1 MPGKIVQVLV
11 KPGDTV
17 KRGQPLAVLE
27 AMKMEHT
34 LFAPS
39 DAKVASVDVAPG
51 DQVTDGAT
59 VVRFEMEK
67 AARLS

>member
-17 KRGQPLAVLE
+17 KRGQALAVLE

-34 LFAPS
+34 LSAPA

-59 VVRFEMEK
+59 VVRFEIAK
-67 AARLS
+67 AA

>member
-11 KPGDTV
+11 KPGEMV

-34 LFAPS
+34 LSAPA
-39 DAKVASVDVAPG
+39 DAKVASVDVSPG
-51 DQVTDGAT
+51 DQVADGAT
-59 VVRFEMEK
+59 VVRFELEK
-67 AARLS
+67 AA